1 MRKTKRD
8 KRREKLHFRENSRWR
23 WWLCYAAENQAI
35 NSTPLALKKIVKS
48 IIWLGCEKWKQLIM
62 AL

>member
-23 WWLCYAAENQAI
+23 W
-35 NSTPLALKKIVKS
+35 
-48 IIWLGCEKWKQLIM
+48 
-62 AL
+62 